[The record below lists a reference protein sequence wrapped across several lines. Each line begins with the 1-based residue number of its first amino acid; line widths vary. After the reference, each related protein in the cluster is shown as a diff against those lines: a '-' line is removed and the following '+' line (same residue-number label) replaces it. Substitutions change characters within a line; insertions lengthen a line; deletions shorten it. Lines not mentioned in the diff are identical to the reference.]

1 MTCPVAVPLLDED
14 PSVGYTE
21 LVVVE
26 VVFAVS
32 VSVPVPVSELAEYV
46 GTVDAV
52 SVAGA
57 ELVVDMEIDVE
68 VVWLLRI

>member
-14 PSVGYTE
+14 PSVRYTE

-46 GTVDAV
+46 GTVDVV